1 MKFFLNCKAKLGI
14 QDKKK
19 FIEFELL
26 DAEIFTKNDFLSFGE
41 KWCFWPKVHYDLYI
55 RFPGFSFVF
64 DDFIKI

>member
-1 MKFFLNCKAKLGI
+1 MNFFLNCKAKLGI